1 MKYIDLRS
9 DTVTWP
15 TEEMRQAMAEAPVG
29 DDVYQDDPTIN
40 ELQNYAASLA
50 GKEAAL
56 FVPSGTFGNQLALFT
71 HCRRGQEVVLDDDCH
86 IVQHE
91 AGAASIIAGVQ
102 LRTVTSK
109 DSFLNSKDFEAKIR
123 IGSDIHEPTTGL
135 ICIENARA
143 NGKVQPLSF
152 MEEIKYIS
160 NMYHVPIHLDG
171 ARLFN
176 AATFLNVPATEIT
189 KQVDSVMFCL
199 SKGLCSPVGS
209 ILAGSAAFIEKAR
222 WNRKIMGG
230 GMRQAG
236 CLAAAGLISLRKM
249 RLRLNEDHETA
260 LYLANELAKIP
271 ELEIDPLQVEIN
283 MVFFRFKG
291 NTINPEALT
300 EFMLEQEIF
309 IGDADPKGNF
319 RFVTHYWI
327 HKEHIDKVIDTI
339 KKFLA

>member
-15 TEEMRQAMAEAPVG
+15 TEEMREAMAVAAVG
-29 DDVYQDDPTIN
+29 DDVYEDDPTIN
-40 ELQNYAASLA
+40 ELQNYAASLVS
-50 GKEAAL
+50 KEAAL

-71 HCRRGQEVVLDDDCH
+71 HCKRGQEVVLDDDCH

-91 AGAASIIAGVQ
+91 AGASSIIAGVQ
-102 LRTVTSK
+102 FRTVTSK
-109 DSFLNSKDFEAKIR
+109 DSFLDPKDFEAKIR
-123 IGSDIHEPTTGL
+123 TGSDIHEPTTGL
-135 ICIENARA
+135 ICIENARS

-160 NMYHVPIHLDG
+160 NMNHVPVHLDG

-176 AATFLNVPATEIT
+176 AATFLNVPAAEIT
-189 KQVDSVMFCL
+189 KHVDSVMFCL

-209 ILAGSAAFIEKAR
+209 ILAGSAAFIKKAR

-249 RLRLNEDHETA
+249 RLRLNEDHENA

-271 ELEIDPLQVEIN
+271 EIEIDPVQVQIN
-283 MVFFRFKG
+283 MVFFKFKG
-291 NTINPEALT
+291 NTIDPESFT
-300 EFMLEQEIF
+300 EFMKEKEIL
-309 IGDADPKGNF
+309 IGDADPKGNL

-327 HKEHIDKVIDTI
+327 QKEHVNKVIAAI
-339 KKFLA
+339 KEFLA